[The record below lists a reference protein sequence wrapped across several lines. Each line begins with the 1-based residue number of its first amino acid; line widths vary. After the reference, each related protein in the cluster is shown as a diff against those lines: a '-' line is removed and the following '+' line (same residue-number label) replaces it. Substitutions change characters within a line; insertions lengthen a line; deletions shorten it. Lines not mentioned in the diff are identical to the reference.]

1 MIKYELERAI
11 SLVLTWF
18 ILLLL
23 IIVVIQYFLLLSVGL
38 NLNRFILSL
47 TMILYF
53 WMQEKWIW
61 IFWTLETE
69 ENVYNSQNKLILNIT
84 NNNLEY
90 YLWIS
95 ITELLSSFLF
105 FFLLFFFFCY
115 SSFFFF
121 LLPSSFFLLPYSIFF
136 VTILELSRNFYFVNC
151 AYWYLISPIH
161 YNLPCSKTLLICIR
175 YGGSLPLFKIFRF

>member
-105 FFLLFFFFCY
+105 FFFFFFSAILLF
-115 SSFFFF
+115 SSFFF
-121 LLPSSFFLLPYSIFF
+121 LPPSFFSLILSSLLLYW
-136 VTILELSRNFYFVNC
+136 NFPE
-151 AYWYLISPIH
+151 IS
-161 YNLPCSKTLLICIR
+161 TL
-175 YGGSLPLFKIFRF
+175 